1 MIVCVVGATVAA
13 GRILVTICVVG
24 ARTSVAIAEA
34 KDCNLGVL
42 YGPSEDVKTSYCVVL
57 FTTETRNK
65 NAINQESVD
74 VLILALL

>member
-1 MIVCVVGATVAA
+1 MTMTVATVAA

-24 ARTSVAIAEA
+24 AGTSVAIAEA

-42 YGPSEDVKTSYCVVL
+42 YGPSEDVNINYCVVI
-57 FTTETRNK
+57 FTTDTRNK